1 MSTTQTDQ
9 NESKKPAT
17 SQEDAMVCYC
27 YKQTTSDLKAAYAKY
42 GSLCEVEKH
51 TKVGT
56 KCMGCKVLLR
66 SIFNEEPSDSTNIDA
81 LAPKVGTSCVKPGN
95 RVMTGFLVAN
105 GDLESTVYSSN
116 GVAPQLGDCDST
128 TQIAYVVYN
137 HCGVPII
144 QKQETFRTNE
154 TFVFNTRDYE
164 LPRPF
169 NGLFELHIGRANY
182 GGSRFN
188 VQWSNGFSTAS
199 THEVGSS
206 GRPRVFVPIIVDKRF
221 LEGETT
227 LYVALCNSHQRP
239 VSFKLTI
246 YDVDDGRSITI
257 PAALDP
263 KGTSFINATENIY
276 RPVFERLGP
285 GRFVMKVE
293 TDSLDLHGAITVFF
307 FMHHRGLNTWTANH
321 L

>member
-1 MSTTQTDQ
+1 MTTAQTDLDKEVTPQ
-9 NESKKPAT
+9 G
-17 SQEDAMVCYC
+17 QEDAMVCYC
-27 YKQTTSDLKAAYAKY
+27 YKLTTGDLKAAYAKY
-42 GSLCEVEKH
+42 GSLAHVESH
-51 TKVGT
+51 TKAGT

-66 SIFNEEPSDSTNIDA
+66 SIFNEEPSDPTNSEAI
-81 LAPKVGTSCVKPGN
+81 APKVGTSCVKPGN

-105 GDLESTVYSSN
+105 GELESTVYSSN

-128 TQIAYVVYN
+128 TQIGYIVYN

-144 QKQETFRTNE
+144 QKQETFKTNE
-154 TFVFNTRDYE
+154 TFVFSTRDCD

-169 NGLFELHIGRANY
+169 NGLFELYFGRSNY

-206 GRPRVFVPIIVDKRF
+206 GRPRVFVPVVVDKRF
-221 LEGETT
+221 LESETS
-227 LYVALCNSHQRP
+227 LYVALCNSHVRP
-239 VSFKLTI
+239 VTFKLTI
-246 YDVDDGRSITI
+246 YDVDDGRSISI
-257 PAALDP
+257 PAGLDP
-263 KGTSFINATENIY
+263 KGSSFINATENIY
-276 RPVFERLGP
+276 RPVFERLGA
-285 GRFVMKVE
+285 GRYVMKVE
-293 TDSLDLHGAITVFF
+293 TDDLDLHGAVTVFF